1 MRPVRQRWLA
11 ALLVLLG
18 WLLPACVA
26 HAQAAAPVRV
36 LVVTTN
42 THLLPAAEARLRE
55 LAGPGRVV
63 LQAVTAAPD
72 AVQAAAADAIYAYF
86 APAAVLKQMAPAVRQ
101 ARQRGAL
108 VLAAPAASAEA
119 AWGIGLD
126 AARGQAAE
134 AYWSAGGADNLA
146 GWLAWTVAQL
156 RGADAI
162 AVPAPRPLPAA
173 GIYHPRAAQVFATLP
188 AYLDWY
194 RANGGPPADAPLV
207 GIAFYA
213 SNYRQQDLAHI
224 DALVAALERQGIG
237 AVPVFGWP
245 LSSLDAALTVDG
257 HSPLRALFALNLTI
271 SRAEDKAWLERHG
284 VHAIN
289 LVATRDSQ
297 AAWRADARGIAGER
311 LPLLLNT
318 PERAGASEPI
328 LFATLEDENGAK
340 TSRAVP
346 ERADAAVARARRWI
360 ALQDKPAADKRIAIL
375 YYNNPPGSGNI
386 GASYLATLPSLAQI
400 VARLRAAGYQ
410 AGSAVPDTAGL
421 SALLERNGRNME
433 EWSPGELREMVARG
447 RVALLPMAQYK
458 RWFDT
463 LPAGFRRSV
472 LAAWGPPER
481 NPLMLVDDG
490 RGGQDFVIPGLRLGN
505 LFVGPQPLRSTFA
518 RALDSSHDTVTPP
531 PHSYIAAYLWY
542 RHAFGADAVVHVGR
556 HGTLEW
562 LPGKQAGQAGDDS
575 AEVLL
580 GDLPNAYYYIQD
592 GGGEAIQAKRRSAAV
607 LVSHLTPLLARA
619 GMPAALAK
627 LDEVIEQQEA
637 TADGAPALA
646 GQYRLQALA
655 QIRAL
660 GLDRQLGLDLGAPWE
675 QVEPVIHRFL
685 HKVEAE
691 PMPQGIHVLGELP
704 PADFQRRALATVLE
718 SAFDAGERKRM
729 GHDTL
734 ADWAG
739 ALLDGREPDLAD
751 LPPLAD
757 KAKAALAAARAWLAG
772 LRASPQDEL
781 DGLVTVLSG
790 RYLPTAPLG
799 DPVRTPQ
806 GLPTGRNLHAFDGAF
821 IPTPAAWEVGK
832 ALARQTLARYR
843 AETGAIPAQVSMV
856 LFYGETERHQGAMES
871 EALYLMGVEPVWNA
885 RGVAEDVRLIP
896 DAQLGRAR
904 VNVLFTISGIYR
916 DGFGDK
922 VALLDKAAR
931 LAAAAGDNAVS
942 RHDREAEAALLA
954 AGVAP
959 PLAARLARARVFAAR
974 PGNYG
979 IGVQQMVEQ
988 SLDVARPVARPG
1000 EPAGQAL
1007 AQQYLRYMNFAF
1019 SAEGWGE
1026 TAPQALASH
1035 LKSNQAVLFS
1045 RASTLY
1051 GALDNDDTYQYAGG
1065 LNLATRAVSG
1075 QAPRFWLHNLRRP
1088 AEAETVDARTW
1099 LATELNARN
1108 WNPRWIAGMQRS
1120 GYAGAREMARE
1131 IEHLYGFQAT
1141 SPEQMSGD
1149 FWQQTYDVYV
1159 ADKLGMDMD
1168 RFFARSNPHA
1178 RQGILARLLEV
1189 DRQGSYRFTAAERAD
1204 MARRYVASVNRDG
1217 LSCTANSCGNPALM
1231 QYIAGLGQQARLPAQ
1246 ALRAFGERLARAMPG
1261 REPAPAPGGAPAR
1274 RAAAKGAA
1282 APAQRAGGAQGAQP
1296 APAAPPAPAT
1306 EHVVGR
1312 LLASRSLRLAP
1323 AAPLSGLHPRQA
1335 WGAVLLILLLVA
1347 AGAGAEWRRGRR
1359 RGASR

>member
-1 MRPVRQRWLA
+1 MRPARQRWLPA
-11 ALLVLLG
+11 AFVLLG
-18 WLLPACVA
+18 WLLLAC
-26 HAQAAAPVRV
+26 AQARAAAPVRV

-55 LAGPGRVV
+55 LAGPGRVE

-72 AVQAAAADAIYAYF
+72 AAQIAAADAIYAYF
-86 APAAVLKQMAPAVRQ
+86 APTAVLKQMAPAVRQ

-108 VLAAPAASAEA
+108 VLAAPAAAAEA

-126 AARGQAAE
+126 AARGPAAE

-156 RGADAI
+156 RGTDAI

-194 RANGGPPADAPLV
+194 RANGGLPARAPLA

-245 LSSLDAALTVDG
+245 LSSLDAALTIDG
-257 HSPLRALFALNLTI
+257 RSPLRALFTLNLTI

-289 LVATRDSQ
+289 LIATRDSQ

-340 TSRAVP
+340 ASRAVP

-386 GASYLATLPSLAQI
+386 GASYLATLPSLARI
-400 VARLRAAGYQ
+400 MARLRAAGYQ
-410 AGSAVPDTAGL
+410 TDQAGTALPDEAGL
-421 SALLERNGRNME
+421 TALLERNGRNME
-433 EWSPGELREMVARG
+433 AWSPGELREMVARG
-447 RVALLPMAQYK
+447 RVTLLPMAQYK
-458 RWFDT
+458 RWFDA
-463 LPAGFRRSV
+463 LPAAFRQSV

-490 RGGQDFVIPGLRLGN
+490 RGGQDFVIPGLRFGN

-518 RALDSSHDTVTPP
+518 RALDTSHDTVTPP

-607 LVSHLTPLLARA
+607 LVSHLTPLLTRA

-646 GQYRLQALA
+646 EQYRLQAQA

-660 GLDRQLGLDLGAPWE
+660 GLDRQLGVDLAAPWE
-675 QVEPVIHRFL
+675 QVEPVVHRFL

-691 PMPQGIHVLGELP
+691 PIPQGIHVLGELP
-704 PADFQRRALATVLE
+704 PPDFQRQALATVLE
-718 SAFDAGERKRM
+718 SAFGADERKRI

-734 ADWAG
+734 AGWAG

-751 LPPLAD
+751 LPPPLAD
-757 KAKAALAAARAWLAG
+757 KARAALAAAREWLAG
-772 LRASPQDEL
+772 LRASPRSEL
-781 DGLVTVLSG
+781 DGLVTVLAG

-843 AETGAIPAQVSMV
+843 AETGAVPEQVSMV

-871 EALYLMGVEPVWNA
+871 EALYLLGVEPVWNA
-885 RGVAEDVRLIP
+885 RGVVEDVRLIP
-896 DAQLGRAR
+896 DAQLGRPR

-959 PLAARLARARVFAAR
+959 PLAGRLARARVFAAR

-988 SLDVARPVARPG
+988 SIDVARPVARPG

-1231 QYIAGLGQQARLPAQ
+1231 QYIAGLGQQARVPVD

-1261 REPAPAPGGAPAR
+1261 REPSAGPGAAPAR
-1274 RAAAKGAA
+1274 HGVAKAPTVPAAK
-1282 APAQRAGGAQGAQP
+1282 PAQ
-1296 APAAPPAPAT
+1296 APSAPPAPTT
-1306 EHVVGR
+1306 EHVAGR
-1312 LLASRSLRLAP
+1312 VFESRVIQLAP
-1323 AAPLSGLHPRQA
+1323 SAPLSGVRAREA
-1335 WGAVLLILLLVA
+1335 WEVAALMALLVA

-1359 RGASR
+1359 PRRSR